1 MRRMM
6 FPIPPDFLEFLTA
19 IFISSVSA
27 FISIS
32 RRLLN
37 GHAYSVLWVIS
48 EFFTAILCGYLMY
61 NSYLSIHTMLPDWI
75 TLPVAVAI
83 SAHSGGRIFQE
94 IEAIFISQVKV
105 WKASRTK

>member
-1 MRRMM
+1 MM
-6 FPIPPDFLEFLTA
+6 FPIIPPDFLEFLAA
-19 IFISSVSA
+19 IIISSVSA

-37 GHAYSVLWVIS
+37 GHAFSALWVIS
-48 EFFTAILCGYLMY
+48 EFLTAILCGYLMY
-61 NSYLSIHTMLPDWI
+61 DSYPTINAMLPEWI

-94 IEAIFISQVKV
+94 IEAIFINQLKV
-105 WKASRTK
+105 WKARRTE